1 MDFLILSRKLEHKR
15 CLSLLACATLFFALS
30 QAAPASAKSVLWQ
43 GGTSSD
49 WNTGSNWVWDG
60 GVPGTGDTANIGSNT
75 AVASPVIA
83 AGASGTAGLL
93 VVGGGYT
100 GTLDVQ
106 GTLSTAQS
114 TLGNDQASKLAV
126 GTVTVAGSSASW
138 TNTGDLYVGN
148 YSIGALNIQN
158 HAQVSAN
165 LVNMGAEVGSSGTVN
180 LTGSGSALQSAA
192 NLFVGYGGS
201 GTLNIGS
208 GTAVTSVGGVLG
220 NNAGGSGTATID
232 GGSWN
237 TGAGTL
243 LVGGYGQGALTIQN
257 GGTLTSTGGTIG
269 WNGTATSTA
278 TVTGTG
284 SRWTS
289 SDSLYVG
296 NNATGILNIASGGAV
311 SSATALFVGSNT
323 GSTGTVNLTGSG
335 SGLNVAQGLYVGY
348 QGTGAL
354 NVGAGTTVTAGTLN
368 VGHSD
373 NGHGTVAVSGAS
385 AALTATNGAYFGR
398 GTNASGSLTVDNG
411 ASFETVT
418 EGLYLE
424 SGSTMNVVGTG
435 NAPGPQTTVNIGSEH
450 SGTPA
455 TWGDSDGW
463 LYLHEA
469 TVNVSNG
476 ALVETDGLYV
486 SGAPNGEAVMTV
498 TGPGTV
504 LNGKLCI
511 YVGGDGNDSGT
522 TGDGRLT
529 LSNGADATATILSV
543 GNDTGLTGRLLVT
556 GAGSSLTTVPNVNY
570 AGNVYA
576 GYTSTGDITVQD
588 GASLTAAGELRVG
601 WADGST
607 GTVNIESGATVTS
620 GNGVIGNEANATG
633 TVTVTG
639 AHSTWTNSDEIVVG
653 ESGTG
658 TLRVEAGATVTNAHE
673 GTVGHLA
680 GSHGTVTVTGPGST
694 WTNGSELVV
703 GWSGTGEMTIANGG
717 KVTNTNGFLGARDG
731 GSGTA
736 TVTGPGS
743 TWESSSQL
751 ILGYGASTGVLTI
764 ENGGEVINSN
774 GRIGLSANS
783 TGTVTVIGANSTLT
797 DNGSLLRVG
806 YDGTGTLTI
815 ADGGQ
820 VTIGTET
827 GGVYDGV
834 LNIATNA
841 GSRGTL
847 NIGAAEG
854 SSAAAAGTLKAASVV
869 FGNGTGE
876 IVFNHTS
883 SGLQFDSAISGNGAV
898 KVLAGTT
905 VFTGASSYSGAT
917 TITEGTLR
925 AGAANAFSGNSAVA
939 VGAAG
944 TLDLNNYD
952 QTIGGLSG
960 SGTVSLGSGMLTVN
974 SAADSTFSGT
984 ISGTGGLTKD
994 GSGVLTLSGDSDYSG
1009 ATTINGGTLRA
1020 GAVNV
1025 FSENSIVTVNANGTL
1040 DLNNFD
1046 QTIVDLSG
1054 TGMVVLGSATLTVTN
1069 NTAVNDFTLTGTGG
1083 VTKTGTGTLTLSGS
1097 GSDYSG
1103 ETAVTAGTLQAGATN
1118 AFSPNSTVSVSTGG
1132 TLDLNNYSQTVGGL
1146 TGSGAVTLGSGT
1158 LTVGNTAA
1166 NTFSGSIS
1174 GTGGLTKTG
1183 SGSLTLSGDNSYTG
1197 ATTIQQGTLSLTGS
1211 TASSSM
1217 AVSSGAVLDFSPSR
1231 NLSYT
1236 GAISGDGAVT
1246 KTGGNTLTLTGNNSY
1261 TGGTTISS
1269 GTVSISSDANLGAS
1283 TGALALVGG
1292 TLEITAA
1299 VSTSRPITVTGGG
1312 SIDNTGNAVTLSG
1325 NLLGSGNLTL
1335 AGSGTDTLDAT
1346 FNGSSY
1352 TGTLTRSGGVLH
1364 LVSGGTLG
1372 GTLAIDNG
1380 ATLNGVGTVS
1390 NLNING
1396 SVAPGNSPGTLTVT
1410 GNYVQ
1415 GANGVYVCDVTPTAN
1430 DLIAVTGSA
1439 TLGGTLSIAPEY
1451 TYYNS
1456 GTVWNVLTAA
1466 GGVSGTYATVTYGAT
1481 PENWIFVPVYSANA
1495 VTVTLARQSYSNS
1508 ATSSQA
1514 SSVGSGL
1521 DAAAYNAT
1529 GEMATLIK
1537 SLDYS
1542 YGTNAMYSASNALA
1556 DYALNVLSP
1565 EYYATFS
1572 QNVFEAGRLLTGA
1585 QRAGLHEGQGEAAA
1599 ASPLNFGPAAVASQ
1613 NADNGGIPA
1622 GIPGANGG
1630 KSSQM
1635 LSLGRFGVFLKPLGL
1650 RASQQGRS
1658 DQTGYVTLAGGITG
1672 GLLYRPTPELTL
1684 GLAPGYV
1691 NQSLSLHSEG
1701 GGQGTIN
1708 DWSLALLAAYRQ
1720 GGFYADAGLRG
1731 AYDNF
1736 RSSRA
1741 LPLPAGKYTAKA
1753 NWDGWSMSA
1762 SVGGGY
1768 DFSAG
1773 DFTYGPLASVSWQRL
1788 HENGF
1793 TEKGAGTVGQS
1804 VRARDTYALNTVLGG
1819 HVSRTFETTV
1829 GTVTPEVRAAWSAQW
1844 LGDSQNIVATFIGS
1858 PSSAYRTK
1866 TKDQRYNSALVD
1878 LGVTVGLSDSLAGT
1892 ARVGVELFRPGY
1904 AAQAASVGLKFS
1916 F

>member
-1 MDFLILSRKLEHKR
+1 MDFLFLSRKLKHKR

-30 QAAPASAKSVLWQ
+30 QAAPASAKSVMWQ

-75 AVASPVIA
+75 AVASPVIG

-180 LTGSGSALQSAA
+180 LTGSGSALNSAA

-201 GTLNIGS
+201 GTLNIGN

-237 TGAGTL
+237 TGTGTIL
-243 LVGGYGQGALTIQN
+243 IGGNGQGDLTIQN
-257 GGTLTSTGGTIG
+257 GGTLTSTGGTVG
-269 WNGTATSTA
+269 WGATAATTSTA

-284 SRWTS
+284 SKWIS

-296 NNATGILNIASGGAV
+296 NNATGILNIQSGGEV
-311 SSATALFVGSNT
+311 STTQSLFVGSNS
-323 GSTGTVNLTGSG
+323 GSNGTVNLTGSG
-335 SGLNVAQGLYVGY
+335 AGLNVTDGLYVGY

-354 NVGAGTTVTAGTLN
+354 NVGAGTTVTTGGLNIATGTGG
-368 VGHSD
+368 VGTATID
-373 NGHGTVAVSGAS
+373 GSGAT
-385 AALTATNGAYFGR
+385 LTATSGGSV
-398 GTNASGSLTVDNG
+398 GSETNSHGSLTVSG
-411 ASFETVT
+411 GGVLSTVSGT
-418 EGLYLE
+418 LYVQG
-424 SGSTMNVVGTG
+424 GSTMTVSGTDSK
-435 NAPGPQTTVNIGSEH
+435 VNIGTAH
-450 SGTPA
+450 SGVPA
-455 TWGDSDGW
+455 TWSDSDGW
-463 LYLHEA
+463 LYIHQGSA
-469 TVNVSNG
+469 TVESG
-476 ALVETDGLYV
+476 ATLEADGVYV
-486 SGAPNGEAVMTV
+486 SGAPGGAGSLTV

-504 LNGKLCI
+504 LDGKLCI

-522 TGDGRLT
+522 TGDGLLT
-529 LSNGADATATILSV
+529 ISNGATATATIV
-543 GNDTGLTGRLLVT
+543 AAGNDTGLTGTILLT

-570 AGNVYA
+570 VGNVYA
-576 GYTSTGDITVQD
+576 GYTSDGAITVQD
-588 GASLTAAGELRVG
+588 GASLTAAGALRVG

-607 GTVNIESGATVTS
+607 GTVNVESGSTATS
-620 GNGVIGNEANATG
+620 ANGVIGYESNATG

-639 AHSTWTNSDEIVVG
+639 SGSTWTNNDEIVVG
-653 ESGTG
+653 WSGTG
-658 TLRVEAGATVTNAHE
+658 TMTVEAGATVTNAHE
-673 GTVGHLA
+673 GTVGYQA

-694 WTNGSELVV
+694 WTNGGELVV
-703 GWSGTGEMTIANGG
+703 GWSGTGEMTISDGG

-736 TVTGPGS
+736 TVTGAGS
-743 TWESSSQL
+743 TWESSGQL
-751 ILGYGASTGVLTI
+751 ILGYGASTGLLTI
-764 ENGGEVINSN
+764 ENGGKVINSD

-783 TGTVTVIGANSTLT
+783 TGTVTVTGANSTLT
-797 DNGSLLRVG
+797 DNGAILRVG

-815 ADGGQ
+815 AEGGQ

-827 GGVYDGV
+827 GGVYDGAV
-834 LNIATNA
+834 TIASNA
-841 GSRGTL
+841 GSTGTL
-847 NIGAAEG
+847 IIGAAEG
-854 SSAAAAGTLKAASVV
+854 SSAAAAGTLRAASVV
-869 FGNGTGE
+869 FGSGTGE
-876 IVFNHTS
+876 IIFNHTS
-883 SGLQFDSAISGNGAV
+883 SGLQFDSAISGAGAV

-905 VFTGASSYSGAT
+905 VFTGASTYSGAT
-917 TITEGTLR
+917 TITEGALK
-925 AGAANAFSGNSAVA
+925 AGAANTFSGNSAVA
-939 VGAAG
+939 VGATG

-1132 TLDLNNYSQTVGGL
+1132 TLDLNNYSQAVGGL

-1283 TGALALVGG
+1283 TGALALAGG
-1292 TLEITAA
+1292 TLETTAA

-1312 SIDNTGNAVTLSG
+1312 TIDNTGNAVTLSG

-1390 NLNING
+1390 NLNLNG
-1396 SVAPGNSPGTLTVT
+1396 SIAPGNSPGTLTVT

-1630 KSSQM
+1630 KSFQT

-1878 LGVTVGLSDSLAGT
+1878 LGVTVGLSDSLAAT

>member
-1 MDFLILSRKLEHKR
+1 MNFLVFSRNCKRSGHLILA
-15 CLSLLACATLFFALS
+15 ACATLFFAF
-30 QAAPASAKSVLWQ
+30 AETAPALAKSVMWQ

-60 GVPGTGDTANIGSNT
+60 GVPGAGDTANIGSVGPGDS
-75 AVASPVIA
+75 APVIGV
-83 AGASGTAGLL
+83 GASGAAGTL
-93 VVGGGYT
+93 VVGGGST
-100 GTLDVQ
+100 GELLIQ
-106 GTLSTAQS
+106 GSLAATQAL
-114 TLGNDQASKLAV
+114 LGNDQASQLAV
-126 GTVTVAGSSASW
+126 GTVTVTGSSASW

-148 YSIGALNIQN
+148 YSAGVLNVQNGA
-158 HAQVSAN
+158 HVSAN
-165 LVNMGAEVGSSGTVN
+165 LVNMGAESGSSGTVT
-180 LTGSGSALQSAA
+180 LTGSGSALTSAA

-201 GTLNIGS
+201 GTLNVGS
-208 GTAVTSVGGVLG
+208 ATTVTSVGGVLG
-220 NNAGGSGTATID
+220 NNTGGSGTATID

-243 LVGGYGQGALTIQN
+243 LVGGDGQGTLTVQN
-257 GGTLTSTGGTIG
+257 GGTVTSTGGTIG
-269 WNGTATSTA
+269 WGGTATSTA
-278 TVTGTG
+278 TVTGAG
-284 SRWTS
+284 SKWTS

-296 NNATGILNIASGGAV
+296 NNATGILNIQNGGAV
-311 SSATALFVGSNT
+311 SSATAFFVGSNS
-323 GSTGTVNLTGSG
+323 GSNGTVNLTGAG
-335 SGLNVAQGLYVGY
+335 SSLNVADNLYAGY
-348 QGTGAL
+348 QGTGVL
-354 NVGAGTTVTAGTLN
+354 NVGAGTTVTTGGLYIGYG
-368 VGHSD
+368 VG
-373 NGHGTVAVSGAS
+373 GVGTVAVTGSGAT
-385 AALTATNGAYFGR
+385 LTATSG
-398 GTNASGSLTVDNG
+398 GTVGSETNSHGSLEVTGGGVLSTVSG
-411 ASFETVT
+411 T
-418 EGLYLE
+418 LYVQG
-424 SGSTMNVVGTG
+424 GSTMTVSGT
-435 NAPGPQTTVNIGSEH
+435 NSKVDIGTAH
-450 SGTPA
+450 SGVPA
-455 TWGDSDGW
+455 TWVDSDGW
-463 LYLHEA
+463 LYIHQGSA
-469 TVNVSNG
+469 TVSSG
-476 ALVETDGLYV
+476 ATLEADGVYV
-486 SGAPNGEAVMTV
+486 SGAPGGAGSLTV

-504 LNGKLCI
+504 LDGKLCI

-522 TGDGRLT
+522 TGDGLLT
-529 LSNGADATATILSV
+529 ISNGATATATIV
-543 GNDTGLTGRLLVT
+543 AAGNDTGLTGTILLT

-570 AGNVYA
+570 VGNVYA
-576 GYTSTGDITVQD
+576 GYTSTGIITVEN

-607 GTVNIESGATVTS
+607 GTVDVTS
-620 GNGVIGNEANATG
+620 GASVTSANGAIGYESNATG

-639 AHSTWTNSDEIVVG
+639 AGSTWTNNDEIVVG
-653 ESGTG
+653 WSGTG
-658 TLRVEAGATVTNAHE
+658 TMTVEAGATVTNAHE
-673 GTVGHLA
+673 GTVGYQA

-703 GWSGTGEMTIANGG
+703 GWSGTGEMTIADGG
-717 KVTNTNGFLGARDG
+717 RVTNTNGFLGARDG

-751 ILGYGASTGVLTI
+751 ILGLGASTGTLTV
-764 ENGGEVINSN
+764 ENGGTVINSD

-783 TGTVTVIGANSTLT
+783 TGTVTVTGANSTLT
-797 DNGSLLRVG
+797 DNGAILRVG

-815 ADGGQ
+815 ADGGL
-820 VTIGTET
+820 VTVGTAT
-827 GGVYDGV
+827 GGVYDGT

-854 SSAAAAGTLKAASVV
+854 SSAAAAGTLRAASIV

-905 VFTGASSYSGAT
+905 VLNGANTYSGAT
-917 TITEGTLR
+917 TITEGTLQ
-925 AGAANAFSGNSAVA
+925 AGAANTFSGNSAVA
-939 VGAAG
+939 VGATG

-960 SGTVSLGSGMLTVN
+960 AGTVSLGSGVLTVN
-974 SAADSTFSGT
+974 SAANSAFSGT
-984 ISGTGGLTKD
+984 ITGTGGLTKD
-994 GSGVLTLSGDSDYSG
+994 GTGVLTLSGTNDYSG
-1009 ATTINGGTLRA
+1009 ATTVNGGTLRA
-1020 GAVNV
+1020 GGTNA
-1025 FSENSIVTVNANGTL
+1025 FSQNSVVTVNTNGTL
-1040 DLNNFD
+1040 DLNNYD

-1054 TGMVVLGSATLTVTN
+1054 TGTVLLGSATLTVTN
-1069 NTAVNDFTLTGTGG
+1069 NSAVNDFTLTGTGG

-1097 GSDYSG
+1097 NSDYSG

-1118 AFSPNSTVSVSTGG
+1118 AFSPNSTVNVSSAG
-1132 TLDLNNYSQTVGGL
+1132 TLALNNYNQVVGGL
-1146 TGSGAVTLGSGT
+1146 TGSGAVTLGSAT

-1166 NTFSGSIS
+1166 NTFSGTIS

-1183 SGSLTLSGDNSYTG
+1183 SGLLTLTGDNTYTG
-1197 ATTIQQGTLSLTGS
+1197 PTTIQQGTLSLSGAS
-1211 TASSSM
+1211 ASSSM
-1217 AVSSGAVLDFSPSR
+1217 AISSGAILDFSPSR
-1231 NLSYT
+1231 DLSYT
-1236 GAISGDGAVT
+1236 GSISGDGAVT
-1246 KTGGNTLTLTGNNSY
+1246 KTGGNTLTLTGTNSY

-1269 GTVSISSDANLGAS
+1269 GTLSISSDANLGVS
-1283 TGALALVGG
+1283 TGALALAGG
-1292 TLEITAA
+1292 TLQTTAP
-1299 VSTSRPITVTGGG
+1299 VTTSRPITVTGGG
-1312 SIDNTGNAVTLSG
+1312 TIDNTGNAVTLSG

-1346 FNGSSY
+1346 FNGSTY
-1352 TGTLTRSGGVLH
+1352 TGTLTRNSGVLH
-1364 LVSGGTLG
+1364 LVSGSTLG

-1390 NLNING
+1390 NLNLNG

-1410 GNYVQ
+1410 GDYVQ
-1415 GANGVYVCDVTPTAN
+1415 GASGVYVCDVTPSAN

-1439 TLGGTLSIAPEY
+1439 TLGGTISIQPEY

-1456 GTVWNVLTAA
+1456 GTVWTVLTAA
-1466 GGVSGTYATVTYGAT
+1466 GGVSGTYSTVTYGAT
-1481 PENWIFVPVYSANA
+1481 PENWVFVPVYSANA

-1508 ATSSQA
+1508 ATSAQA

-1521 DAAAYNAT
+1521 DAAAYSAT

-1542 YGTNAMYSASNALA
+1542 YGTNAMYSASNALT

-1572 QNVFEAGRLLTGA
+1572 RNVFEAGRLLTGA
-1585 QRAGLHEGQGEAAA
+1585 QRAGLHEGQAGAAA
-1599 ASPLNFGPAAVASQ
+1599 ANALNFGPAAVASQ
-1613 NADNGGIPA
+1613 NADNGGVPA
-1622 GIPGANGG
+1622 GIPGANAG
-1630 KSSQM
+1630 SDSQR
-1635 LSLGRFGVFLKPLGL
+1635 LSLGRFDVFLKPLGL
-1650 RASQQGRS
+1650 RASQQGS
-1658 DQTGYVTLAGGITG
+1658 ADQTGYVTLAGGITG
-1672 GLLYRPTPELTL
+1672 GLLYRPSAELTL

-1691 NQSLSLHSEG
+1691 NQSISLHSEG

-1708 DWSLALLAAYRQ
+1708 DWSLGLLAAYRQ

-1753 NWDGWSMSA
+1753 NWDGWNLSA
-1762 SVGGGY
+1762 SLGGGY
-1768 DFSAG
+1768 DFKAG
-1773 DFTYGPLASVSWQRL
+1773 DFTYGPLASVSWQQL

-1804 VRARDTYALNTVLGG
+1804 VRARDTQALNTVLGG
-1819 HVSRTFETTV
+1819 HVSRTFETPM
-1829 GTVTPEVRAAWSAQW
+1829 GDVTPEVRAAWSAQW

-1858 PSSAYRTK
+1858 PSSTYQAK

-1878 LGVTVGLSDSLAGT
+1878 LGVTVGLSDSLAAT

-1904 AAQAASVGLKFS
+1904 AAQAASVGLKLS